1 MSEDWDDAEEKRT
14 ALRRVAAYRDLQKA
28 VRKSSR
34 GSLFFGAFML
44 LIWYGL
50 FGAQNDFGVF
60 SLVYLLLGATEFAV
74 GLWNRIAP
82 SAEGIFFDGAVLILF
97 GVATLFRQYL
107 IWQGHMR
114 GFLSPFS
121 LMFGAYWL
129 WQGIGHIR
137 SYTILRKAFTQRPT
151 PEHIAWFD
159 QLIAEIR
166 QENPE
171 TDDTLLDLPTAPPV
185 KVKLLG
191 DTAIILFLA
200 SSEVLVIARGDL
212 TIVPGESAGPD
223 RLPQATLII
232 EGYEFSAFTLHPEN
246 WRNYK
251 TWKLEGGHANG
262 VEPL

>member
-1 MSEDWDDAEEKRT
+1 MSDDWNDAEEKRA

-50 FGAQNDFGVF
+50 FGAQNDFGAF
-60 SLVYLLLGATEFAV
+60 SLVYLTLGAIEFAV
-74 GLWNRIAP
+74 GLWNRVAP

-97 GVATLFRQYL
+97 GAATLLRQYL

-137 SYTILRKAFTQRPT
+137 SYAIIRQAFVQRPT
-151 PEHIAWFD
+151 NEHIAWFD
-159 QLIAEIR
+159 SLIAEINR
-166 QENPE
+166 ENPD
-171 TDDTLLDLPTAPPV
+171 TDDTLLDLPTKPAV
-185 KVKLLG
+185 KAKLLG
-191 DTAIILFLA
+191 DTAIVLLSR
-200 SSEVLVIARGDL
+200 SSDVLVVAREGL
-212 TIVPGESAGPD
+212 TIVPGESRGAE
-223 RLPQATLII
+223 RLPFATLIL
-232 EGYEFSAFTLHPEN
+232 EGVEFSEFTLHPEN

-251 TWKLEGGHANG
+251 NWKLEGGHAAG
-262 VEPL
+262 HS

>member
-1 MSEDWDDAEEKRT
+1 MSNEWDDAEEKRT

-50 FGAQNDFGVF
+50 FGAQNDFGAF
-60 SLVYLLLGATEFAV
+60 SLVYLILGATEFAV

-97 GVATLFRQYL
+97 GAATLLRQYL

-121 LMFGAYWL
+121 LMFGGYWL
-129 WQGIGHIR
+129 WQGIGHMR
-137 SYTILRKAFTQRPT
+137 SYALLRKAFAQRPT
-151 PEHIAWFD
+151 SEHIAWFD
-159 QLIAEIR
+159 QLISEIER
-166 QENPE
+166 ENPE
-171 TDDTLLDLPTAPPV
+171 TDDTLLDLPTTPRV
-185 KVKLLG
+185 KIKLLG
-191 DTAIILFLA
+191 DTAIVWFPA
-200 SSEVLVIARGDL
+200 SSEVLIVAQRDL
-212 TIVPGESAGPD
+212 ALVPGESRGPD
-223 RLPQATLII
+223 RLPQATLIL
-232 EGYEFSAFTLHPEN
+232 EGYEFSEFTLHPEN

-251 TWKLEGGHANG
+251 AWKLAGGHAIG
-262 VEPL
+262 AEFA